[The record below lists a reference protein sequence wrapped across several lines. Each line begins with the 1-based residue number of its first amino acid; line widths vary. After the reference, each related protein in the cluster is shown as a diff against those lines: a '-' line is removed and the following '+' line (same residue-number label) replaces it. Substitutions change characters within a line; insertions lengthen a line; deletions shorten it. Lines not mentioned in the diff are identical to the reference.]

1 MPTQSHPGAPT
12 LGWDGFA
19 ATCRDLPMPVY
30 ALGGMQVDLLQTAVE
45 HNAHGI
51 AMLSGIW

>member
-1 MPTQSHPGAPT
+1 
-12 LGWDGFA
+12 
-19 ATCRDLPMPVY
+19 MPVY
-30 ALGGMQVDLLQTAVE
+30 ALGGMKSGLLQMAIE